1 MKVKAKLLGREL
13 PVEEREDFAART
25 ETDFK
30 ESFVVQKNEIS
41 VEENEVEDE
50 EAKKEDPINNSK
62 EEGGDI
68 DDDKVDNE
76 LPDDDFF
83 DAQAKKADKI
93 EKAGQD
99 SDRNM
104 AKEENPDEV
113 IGDFF
118 DKPMTVRKAQMK
130 IKKKFSKIS
139 K

>member
-1 MKVKAKLLGREL
+1 MIYNIYK
-13 PVEEREDFAART
+13 FA
-25 ETDFK
+25 
-30 ESFVVQKNEIS
+30 
-41 VEENEVEDE
+41 
-50 EAKKEDPINNSK
+50 
-62 EEGGDI
+62 GGDI
-68 DDDKVDNE
+68 NDGKINDE

-83 DAQAKKADKI
+83 DAQAGKI

-118 DKPMTVRKAQMK
+118 DKPMMVRKAQMK

>member
-50 EAKKEDPINNSK
+50 EAKKKDPINNSK

-68 DDDKVDNE
+68 ND
-76 LPDDDFF
+76 DDDFF
-83 DAQAKKADKI
+83 DAQAKKAGKI

-104 AKEENPDEV
+104 AKEENLDEV

-118 DKPMTVRKAQMK
+118 DKPMMVRKAQMK